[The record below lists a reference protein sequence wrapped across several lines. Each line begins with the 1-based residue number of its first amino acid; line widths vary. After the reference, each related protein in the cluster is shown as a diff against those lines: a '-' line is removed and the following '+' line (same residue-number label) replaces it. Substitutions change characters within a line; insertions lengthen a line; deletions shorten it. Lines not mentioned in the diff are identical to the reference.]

1 LQLHKEK
8 EMADLR
14 RWIIALAVLVVFSGL
29 ASAQIS
35 GGGGTQL
42 ICSVNTSATPTLRS
56 EGITEEVGDIVIT
69 CTGGTPLPSGA
80 SIPLVNITVSLTSQ
94 VTSRLVAS
102 GNVSEALLMLDEPN
116 SGLPALVPGY
126 GPGLVPFSVCST
138 PTTGCQA
145 FSQTVTSP
153 VTGLP
158 TQVANTT
165 AAAPF
170 TPAPSVFQG
179 VVGGNQVT
187 FFGVPINPPGTT
199 SSRVI
204 RVTNVRTNANGIGGG
219 SASGSIPV
227 QASILTSNFAAL
239 PISNATPIV
248 GFVQASL
255 STTASAPFTFAQC
268 IYPSATLATST
279 ILTYKELFGSA
290 FKTRVDPR
298 VTGNTTGQSGTQ
310 VQTMPGVV
318 YNSESGFTLSATS
331 SPPAT
336 GFTGSVPAGLADFG
350 TRLQA
355 VFNNIPAGTR
365 LFVSLY
371 GVNVSG
377 NTIVSQ
383 NVPSS
388 PTQLSPPTAELVSSG
403 TVSDGSSFPSATPVT
418 PPLPAPVQVVEITPA
433 SGSSATAVWEV
444 LTDNINA
451 IDTLQFGV
459 FLFYTPSPGTNSPAA
474 GTGTVNMSYGPTS
487 TVTSAS
493 SSATIPRFVDTSSAK
508 NAISIAI
515 CRTVLMFPFI
525 TNQLGF
531 DTGLAIANT
540 STDPFGT
547 TPQNGSCTANYY
559 GANAPPAGDFVTE
572 KSTPTTITSGTAGVT
587 LASTVAPGFQGY
599 MIATCSFQFAHGFA
613 FVSDVGARN
622 LAMGYLALIIPDP
635 SLNGGRGANTSSD
648 SALSSGEQLDQ

>member
-29 ASAQIS
+29 ASAQVT

-42 ICSVNTSATPTLRS
+42 ICSVNTAATPTLRS
-56 EGITEEVGDIVIT
+56 EGITEQVGDIVIT
-69 CTGGTPLPSGA
+69 CTGGTPLATGVSVPQ
-80 SIPLVNITVSLTSQ
+80 VNITISLTSQ
-94 VTSRLVAS
+94 VTSRLLAS
-102 GNVSEALLMLDEPN
+102 GGVSEALLMLDEPN
-116 SGLPALVPGY
+116 SGLSPIVPGF
-126 GPGLVPFSVCST
+126 GPGAPFVGCAT
-138 PTTGCQA
+138 PSTGCPA
-145 FSQTVTSP
+145 NSSIVIVGGNPVVTS
-153 VTGLP
+153 VTPG
-158 TQVANTT
+158 T
-165 AAAPF
+165 ATSGPN
-170 TPAPSVFQG
+170 VFQG
-179 VVGGNQVT
+179 IVSGNQVT

-248 GFVQASL
+248 GFVQTSL
-255 STTASAPFTFAQC
+255 STAASTPLAFAQC

-290 FKTRVDPR
+290 FKTRVDPK
-298 VTGNTTGQSGTQ
+298 VTGQTNGQSANL
-310 VQTMPGVV
+310 VQDVPGVV
-318 YNSESGFTLSATS
+318 YDSESGFTLNNTVTAN
-331 SPPAT
+331 
-336 GFTGSVPAGLADFG
+336 GFTTTGITGTAGLADFG
-350 TRLQA
+350 TRLKA
-355 VFNNIPAGTR
+355 VFNNIPAGAR
-365 LFVSLY
+365 VFVSLW

-377 NTIVSQ
+377 GIITSQ
-383 NVPSS
+383 NVPST
-388 PTQLSPPTAELVSSG
+388 PTQLAPPTAELVSSE
-403 TVSDGSSFPSATPVT
+403 TVSDGSSFPAATPTT
-418 PPLPAPVQVVEITPA
+418 PPLPAPVPVVEITPS
-433 SGSSATAVWEV
+433 SGSSSTAVWEV
-444 LTDNINA
+444 ITDNPNA

-459 FLFYTPSPGTNSPAA
+459 FVYYVPSPGTNSPAA

-493 SSATIPRFVDTSSAK
+493 SSATIPRFIDTSSAK

-515 CRTVLMFPFI
+515 CRTVLLFPFI
-525 TNQLGF
+525 TNKLGF
-531 DTGLAIANT
+531 DTGLAISNT

-547 TPQNGSCTANYY
+547 TPQTGSCVSNYY
-559 GANAPPAGDFVTE
+559 GDSAPPVGDFVTD
-572 KSTPTTITSGTAGVT
+572 KSTPTTIASGTTGVT
-587 LASTVAPGFQGY
+587 LASTVAPNFQGY

-613 FVSDVGARN
+613 FISDIGARN

-635 SLNGGRGANTSSD
+635 SLNAGRNANNDAFTN
-648 SALSSGEQLDQ
+648 LSSGEMLSN